1 LAAGAWGCW
10 PVSGRPWAS
19 GAAALGEA
27 GVGTGVEVRTADGGE
42 VEDRGLWVAGALVT
56 GGCVLT

>member
-1 LAAGAWGCW
+1 LAAGAGRCW

-27 GVGTGVEVRTADGGE
+27 GVGKGVEVCAADAGE
-42 VEDRGLWVAGALVT
+42 VEDRGLGVAGALVT
-56 GGCVLT
+56 GGCVST